1 MSSNEREEFLAGVHI
16 GVLSVGR
23 NGEAPLSAPVWYR
36 YADGVVEIA
45 TTASTRKVAVLREN
59 ANASLC
65 VQREENPPS
74 YVTVEGEVTVEALPD
89 GVVADIAGRYLGPEQ
104 GAAFADIA
112 EDDTLLRLHVRTW
125 RSSDFGKLGS

>member
-16 GVLSVGR
+16 GVLSVGQ
-23 NGEAPLSAPVWYR
+23 NGKAPLSAPVWYR
-36 YADGVVEIA
+36 YANGVVEIA
-45 TTASTRKVAVLREN
+45 TTASTRKVALLRAN

-89 GVVADIAGRYLGPEQ
+89 GVVSDIATRYLGPEN
-104 GAAFADIA
+104 GAAFADIS
-112 EDDTLLRLHVRTW
+112 EDDTLLRLHVHTW
-125 RSSDFGKLGS
+125 RSADFGKMGG

>member
-89 GVVADIAGRYLGPEQ
+89 GVVADIATRYLGPEN

>member
-36 YADGVVEIA
+36 YANGVVEIA